1 MENDYGL
8 DLHCQMILEEYH
20 QMMGSFQKIQQ
31 LVENTLKDAL
41 KENALLVT
49 AVESR
54 IKAES
59 SLVGKLELKGL
70 KYKGLSDITD
80 IVGARVIAFFTD
92 DVDKIA
98 SIVENRFLIDWD
110 NSVDKRRMHDLDSF
124 GYMSLHYVCR
134 IPETLYHDPEHPE
147 INTYRFEIQLRTTLQ
162 HMWANMSHNTGYKS
176 GVEVPKEYLRSLNS
190 LAGMMELAD
199 NEFSRL
205 RTAINDYRRQVSALM
220 MDRKFDEVSLNE
232 ETFRSYLKLLPFD
245 KLNQRIAAVNQ
256 AEIHE
261 ASLMP
266 YFTLLKDLGF
276 KTLGDVDH
284 LIKEYSGAAFQLA
297 RYELGVTDLDII
309 SSNVGIQDLCIVYII
324 LNGGGEEGLKKMFD
338 MLTGESEYNSVR
350 AKRIIETVSHLNLSK

>member
-20 QMMGSFQKIQQ
+20 QMMGSFLKIQQ

-134 IPETLYHDPEHPE
+134 IPEALYHDPEHPE
-147 INTYRFEIQLRTTLQ
+147 INAYRFEIQLRTTLQ

-266 YFTLLKDLGF
+266 YFSLLKELGF
-276 KTLGDVDH
+276 RTLGDVDK
-284 LIKEYSGAAFQLA
+284 LIKEYSDAAFQLA

-324 LNGGGEEGLKKMFD
+324 LNGGGEEGLKNMFD
-338 MLTGESEYNSVR
+338 MLTGESDYNSVR
-350 AKRIIETVSHLNLSK
+350 AKRIIDTVSHLNLSK